1 MAEDAPR
8 LQVAGALRLR
18 SGLYIAAGLLG
29 LGGVLLFAAAPDP
42 EQTAQG
48 GRQATLRQ
56 VSTQRIEPVAV
67 RVLAEFSGVVEAR
80 RSVALF
86 AETRGPVL
94 EVGAEELD
102 RVADGQLLLRVD
114 PLEAEVAVERARAD
128 VARSQSELALARSEL
143 ERQRSLRKRGVA
155 SDADLEA
162 AENTRKVADA
172 VLRQARA
179 ELERAEDDR
188 AKKTISAAFDGV
200 LRSFD
205 VEEGEFV
212 QAGQQIGELLDLSTA
227 RVTLGV
233 SDREVVAVRP
243 GQVAELRVEAYPG
256 EEFRGRVLR
265 VGRAFDRETRKFPVE
280 LELPNPR
287 GRLLPGMVGTAS
299 IDLGEPVPRLLI
311 PREAA
316 VDEFG
321 LRFVWVL
328 EENGD
333 GLAVHRRRV
342 LVRGIPFRPAEFEVV
357 DGLRAG
363 EEIALTSVRQ
373 LLEGEGVV
381 RSTASDR

>member
-299 IDLGEPVPRLLI
+299 IDLGEPVPRLVI

>member
-212 QAGQQIGELLDLSTA
+212 QPGQQIGELLDLSTA